1 MPQGLTVKT
10 NGGDNGNSGSNT
22 GNNGNTGTG
31 NTGSPD
37 NGGSTTTPTT
47 GDSMPQ
53 IAFMVLALL
62 SALGLTGAVIAK
74 KKARA

>member
-31 NTGSPD
+31 NTGSTD